1 MLVATNEINSEIDF
15 PFKSREENHLKS
27 LEFGSIWL
35 FLSSVTFL
43 PSSSPKIQPAKPLK
57 GSKCSGVAPSTLS
70 MDVAPSSVGWI
81 EEISESY
88 EAIET
93 TERCLI
99 FHELNQPIVW
109 IDFHQGRAFSRGI
122 GNDRSARRLWDTSRF
137 SEYHSVSSPSRL
149 IFNYLWI
156 KEKSWLENVDF
167 ASVSRDFHQSFASF
181 LPFLSFLFAPSILT
195 RIRQKINF
203 TINDWI
209 FQIFSQ
215 SRLVIYISTLVFW
228 S

>member
-1 MLVATNEINSEIDF
+1 MLGGSPINVIDGRCSIECRLNRRNFRELRSDRDDRTVFNFPWAEPADSLNRFPPRESDSLAESATIGRPVDSEI
-15 PFKSREENHLKS
+15 
-27 LEFGSIWL
+27 
-35 FLSSVTFL
+35 
-43 PSSSPKIQPAKPLK
+43 
-57 GSKCSGVAPSTLS
+57 
-70 MDVAPSSVGWI
+70 
-81 EEISESY
+81 
-88 EAIET
+88 
-93 TERCLI
+93 
-99 FHELNQPIVW
+99 
-109 IDFHQGRAFSRGI
+109 
-122 GNDRSARRLWDTSRF
+122 RRDF